1 MLDGI
6 SSDELLEWAAFYQIN
21 PFGPARGDVQAGI
34 VASTMANIHARK
46 GHSFKPSDFL
56 PTFGAVPARAPSMTP
71 QEIHGAL
78 SRMFRRPS

>member
-1 MLDGI
+1 LLDAI
-6 SSDELLEWAAFYQIN
+6 SSEELLEWAAFYQIN

-46 GHSFKPSDFL
+46 GHSFKPADFL
-56 PTFGAVPARAPSMTP
+56 PTFGTVPARTP
-71 QEIHGAL
+71 AMPPAEIHAAL